1 MEPRCRGTG
10 LIIAGSI
17 VTLIGLGIVT
27 AHMLALPREWNTVAI
42 GVALLTAG
50 LGWRAL
56 RTRGPS

>member
-1 MEPRCRGTG
+1 MGSRCRATG
-10 LIIAGSI
+10 LIVAGSI

-27 AHMLALPREWNTVAI
+27 AHMLTLPREWNTVAI

-56 RTRGPS
+56 RTRDRS